1 MSPMF
6 CFLANAGGG
15 GGGLGNFHFLDIPFF
30 FVISHILSSMLDI
43 NEYSIMDSKVFSVKI
58 YFNFLLAIVNTW

>member
-6 CFLANAGGG
+6 CFLANAGG

-43 NEYSIMDSKVFSVKI
+43 NEYSIMDSKVFSVN
-58 YFNFLLAIVNTW
+58 FNFLLAIVE